1 MIIIDKTTTKIPDAK
16 NFAEDVLTYC
26 NRRGEYV
33 VDTYVTGQIEVDDG
47 VDPATGIHRVHLDDN
62 RLLAYVDR
70 VKLND
75 IMPSCNEDIDYKVT
89 VVFDRGQVDFAK
101 DEDGNVVTDELDWD
115 HPYMIVIEE
124 EM

>member
-1 MIIIDKTTTKIPDAK
+1 MIINDKTTTKIPDLK

-26 NRRGEYV
+26 NRGEYV
-33 VDTYVTGQIEVDDG
+33 VDTYVAGQIEVDDG
-47 VDPATGIHRVHLDDN
+47 VDPATGIHRVHLEDN
-62 RLLAYVDR
+62 RLLAYVSH
-70 VKLND
+70 VKLKD
-75 IMPSCNEDIDYKVT
+75 IMPSCNADVDYKVT
-89 VVFDRGQVDFAK
+89 VVFDRDQEDYAK